1 MQKKEA
7 GGLSLIQPGKTHL
20 AFPTVL
26 GSALSLSRSPRFF
39 YEIFCFFSG
48 YVNFLSLSF
57 TCFYLFGSRVY
68 ICFSFVNFLS
78 DCLESL
84 CVCLI
89 ATSNLTRTVSQ
100 YSSIRA
106 SDMQL
111 GIVYKLFDKR
121 RSHQF
126 TLDGLVFGN

>member
-26 GSALSLSRSPRFF
+26 GSALSLSLSP
-39 YEIFCFFSG
+39 ILLW
-48 YVNFLSLSF
+48 NFLFLFWVFKFFIFVIHMLLFIWISSL
-57 TCFYLFGSRVY
+57 
-68 ICFSFVNFLS
+68 CFSFVNFPS
-78 DCLESL
+78 DFLESL

-100 YSSIRA
+100 NSSIRA

-126 TLDGLVFGN
+126 TLDGLFFRN